1 LSTKVIALAE
11 RRKGKS
17 FQVRST
23 AFVVYHSNRLGRIMD
38 ISMEGLSFSHV
49 ERDRKPRKLR
59 NLDIFLIDRDF
70 YLEKIPLVSDSVV
83 KSYKPSIRSIYFGE
97 YTVQFGDLT
106 NRQKSEIE
114 YLIRNHAKEEGMT

>member
-11 RRKGKS
+11 RRRGKR
-17 FQVRST
+17 FQVQNG
-23 AFVVYHSNRLGRIMD
+23 AFVVYHSNKLGRIVD
-38 ISMEGLSFSHV
+38 INMEGLSFSHV

-59 NLDIFLIDRDF
+59 YIDIFLIDRDF
-70 YLEKIPLVSDSVV
+70 YLEKIPLVADSVV

-106 NRQKSEIE
+106 NRQKSQIE
-114 YLIRNHAKEEGMT
+114 YLIRNHAKEEGLP